1 MSTLSKEIIY
11 LAIDE
16 VNDDVE
22 VGPLIE
28 KAPLTTLLGY
38 ESIVDSLS
46 LVRLLTAVERLVEE
60 KTGKT
65 IVIVDE
71 SAFEAEQSPFAT
83 VGTLINHVGRL
94 ISM

>member
-16 VNDDVE
+16 LNDAVE
-22 VGPLIE
+22 DGPLIE